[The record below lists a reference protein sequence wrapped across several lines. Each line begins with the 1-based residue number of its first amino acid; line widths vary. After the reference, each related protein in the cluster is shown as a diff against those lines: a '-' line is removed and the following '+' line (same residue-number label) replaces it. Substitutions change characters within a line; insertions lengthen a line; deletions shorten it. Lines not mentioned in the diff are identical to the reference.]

1 MADDKS
7 VQGAAEKI
15 LGLLNP
21 KLGQST
27 PVVKAEPSVE
37 PEVKKE
43 ATPVAEQTQ
52 EVSNDNQSTSDEIVE
67 EAVATENTET
77 KVEEQPTQQEE
88 VKKPNLHRVK
98 VNGQELE
105 VTLDELKSGYSRDS
119 DYRQKTH
126 QLSEQRKS
134 LESEKES
141 LRQTY
146 ESRLKELNNAIQTAD
161 LFFKEQMG
169 NPDLSRLYEEDPAQA
184 AKLEFKIRQQQS
196 KISELRKKA
205 DEAFQSEFQQYLQK
219 QKKLAEERIPEF
231 ADPVKATEFKTTAKK
246 TLADYGFNDDEIS
259 SLADHRFLMVL
270 KDAMQYKNLKSNKD
284 LTVKKVTSAP
294 KVIKAG
300 IAKGDSSSRD
310 IIKNKIVKVRKS
322 GRIEDAQSAILE
334 MITQKK

>member
-1 MADDKS
+1 VIQIIDK
-7 VQGAAEKI
+7 
-15 LGLLNP
+15 
-21 KLGQST
+21 
-27 PVVKAEPSVE
+27 
-37 PEVKKE
+37 
-43 ATPVAEQTQ
+43 
-52 EVSNDNQSTSDEIVE
+52 
-67 EAVATENTET
+67 
-77 KVEEQPTQQEE
+77 
-88 VKKPNLHRVK
+88 
-98 VNGQELE
+98 
-105 VTLDELKSGYSRDS
+105 
-119 DYRQKTH
+119 KTH

-161 LFFKEQMG
+161 LFFKEQTG